1 MGLGSSVLPPLIF
14 HSPPSAALFNACQ
27 LNSILLPE
35 ILSSQHP
42 KKAVI
47 PVYSIRDTRAFR
59 RSLEELI
66 QTPPLPL
73 SVLFWFT
80 PSHPP
85 SDYSLQNPVS
95 QTVFLASISC
105 FKPPYG
111 ACSSDSQGCS
121 AQLTD
126 LKYFPAL
133 KAQPN
138 NTFSTKPP
146 HSWSR
151 VALQHRQRGW
161 TYSELW
167 LQSGSTWSAVACPY
181 PYIPSQPASQYLC
194 PLLGIPPS
202 FQGPE
207 LLV

>member
-1 MGLGSSVLPPLIF
+1 MELGSSVLPPLIF
-14 HSPPSAALFNACQ
+14 RSPPSAALFNACQ

-73 SVLFWFT
+73 SALSWFT
-80 PSHPP
+80 PSPLPP
-85 SDYSLQNPVS
+85 TIPYRTQCPKQCSWPASAVSSLLMVH
-95 QTVFLASISC
+95 V
-105 FKPPYG
+105 
-111 ACSSDSQGCS
+111 SSDSQGCS
-121 AQLTD
+121 AQLTG

-138 NTFSTKPP
+138 NTFSIKPP
-146 HSWSR
+146 HPRSR
-151 VALQHRQRGW
+151 GALQHRQRGW

-167 LQSGSTWSAVACPY
+167 LQSGTHKTQTCWALA
-181 PYIPSQPASQYLC
+181 
-194 PLLGIPPS
+194 GM
-202 FQGPE
+202 G
-207 LLV
+207 